1 MKATAPSYSSK
12 DSVRMVRSD
21 SQHDVDEQGD
31 GAGLLVPDPRR
42 GGGSKGKVRWCCVT
56 FAYQNV

>member
-1 MKATAPSYSSK
+1 MKATAHSYSSE

-21 SQHDVDEQGD
+21 SPHDVDEQGY
-31 GAGLLVPDPRR
+31 GADLLVPDPRR
-42 GGGSKGKVRWCCVT
+42 GGGSKGEVRWGCVT